1 MDSGRSPHL
10 STAKFELTKA
20 IEARKLNPRTGMP
33 TSDPSVTIPYGA
45 VIENLTKDRDM
56 DKFRYLLQPY
66 QCAHDILSSAIVPV
80 AAFSATTAAAPA
92 VPVSLGTDVEPGS
105 EPVASV
111 RPVLVWE
118 VLAGG
123 EVRCQRA
130 KVSGGWL
137 VLAGNSALTY
147 YPDAAHAWDGGSL
160 A

>member
-1 MDSGRSPHL
+1 MEPGRSPQL

-80 AAFSATTAAAPA
+80 VAFSAPTAAAA
-92 VPVSLGTDVEPGS
+92 VPASLAVGSEPGS
-105 EPVASV
+105 EPAPSV

-118 VLAGG
+118 LLAGG
-123 EVRCQRA
+123 DVRCQRA
-130 KVSGGWL
+130 KVPGGWL
-137 VLAGNSALTY
+137 VLAGSGALAF
-147 YPDAAHAWDGGSL
+147 YPDAAHAWNGGSL
-160 A
+160 V